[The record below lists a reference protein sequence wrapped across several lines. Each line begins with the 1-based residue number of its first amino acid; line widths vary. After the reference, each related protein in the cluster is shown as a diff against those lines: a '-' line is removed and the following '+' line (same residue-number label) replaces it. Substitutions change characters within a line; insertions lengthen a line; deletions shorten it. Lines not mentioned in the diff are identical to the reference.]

1 MFWDGKHL
9 VFFAA
14 FNSLSEGIFNVPKQ
28 LGHTMYIMNS
38 TLIEGS
44 LLLHC
49 AERSPFFFPFLL
61 FIPNSFPLLS
71 QLSHTSCLQQ
81 WWLELILEQNIHF
94 ALKNYVWFSIYYVV
108 AIESNRL
115 IYIRIIINDRE
126 RKIAILI
133 IRSPCNFL
141 KGATEHSRTH
151 DLNCLNFYYSLNII
165 PNI

>member
-44 LLLHC
+44 LLPHC
-49 AERSPFFFPFLL
+49 AERSPFFFLFLL
-61 FIPNSFPLLS
+61 FTPNSFPLLS

-115 IYIRIIINDRE
+115 IYIRIIITGWQGEED
-126 RKIAILI
+126 
-133 IRSPCNFL
+133 C
-141 KGATEHSRTH
+141 HS
-151 DLNCLNFYYSLNII
+151 YYQVPL
-165 PNI
+165 